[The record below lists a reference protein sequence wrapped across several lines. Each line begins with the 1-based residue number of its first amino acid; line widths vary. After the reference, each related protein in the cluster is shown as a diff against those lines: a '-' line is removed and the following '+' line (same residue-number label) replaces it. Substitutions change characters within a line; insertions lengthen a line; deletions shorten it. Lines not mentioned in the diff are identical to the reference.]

1 MLLAHGPLGIL
12 IAWKIL
18 SSSRSFAVLRKQQ
31 WLFLFV
37 GFLGGLFP
45 DIDLLYTYLVD
56 ARVSHREFYTH
67 SFFIYLAVFIVCY
80 ALCVL
85 TKRPVWMRMLFL
97 VFFLGVTSHLLSDA
111 IGYQMILFI
120 RVFKVRIILLI
131 LLGVFWIF
139 GSVGI
144 VYFFQHILHTNANF
158 AYADYDKDTIRN
170 RYDEDLDGDGIVNS
184 RDADS
189 DDDGL
194 SNIEEFSIAAE
205 KIRDIWFDPSDGKW
219 LEIPARLGFASVVDV
234 VAHVYYEAGVPLF
247 PEMQADF
254 FVTSEGYIS
263 PPTDAYFD
271 TSVQNVQAW
280 LAHTHR
286 LLPGD
291 TRDLKVGDILFFNA
305 SAKAHVAV
313 VKQLSSDAGIVLLEA
328 HSSHGASPI
337 LYEGVRKRE
346 GDPTAVGRLLYPVLF
361 DVQY

>member
-1 MLLAHGPLGIL
+1 M
-12 IAWKIL
+12 
-18 SSSRSFAVLRKQQ
+18 
-31 WLFLFV
+31 
-37 GFLGGLFP
+37 
-45 DIDLLYTYLVD
+45 
-56 ARVSHREFYTH
+56 
-67 SFFIYLAVFIVCY
+67 
-80 ALCVL
+80 
-85 TKRPVWMRMLFL
+85 
-97 VFFLGVTSHLLSDA
+97 
-111 IGYQMILFI
+111 
-120 RVFKVRIILLI
+120 
-131 LLGVFWIF
+131 
-139 GSVGI
+139 
-144 VYFFQHILHTNANF
+144 
-158 AYADYDKDTIRN
+158 
-170 RYDEDLDGDGIVNS
+170 
-184 RDADS
+184 
-189 DDDGL
+189 
-194 SNIEEFSIAAE
+194 
-205 KIRDIWFDPSDGKW
+205 
-219 LEIPARLGFASVVDV
+219 
-234 VAHVYYEAGVPLF
+234 AHVYYEAGVPLF

-337 LYEGVRKRE
+337 LYEDVRKRE